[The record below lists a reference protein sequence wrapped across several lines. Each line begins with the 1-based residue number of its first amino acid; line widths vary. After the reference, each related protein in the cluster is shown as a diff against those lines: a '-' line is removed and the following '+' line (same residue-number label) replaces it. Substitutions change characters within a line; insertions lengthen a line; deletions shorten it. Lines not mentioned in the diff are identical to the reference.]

1 MNIDFG
7 DDGIFPCWLSAV
19 VVLKSPDDP
28 TRETYQL
35 VVQSAIKKTNVS
47 SVLLTKWTWSPEYH
61 CVSGDTIVGPIFVII
76 IKEDFSKILVAHE
89 YDEWASHF
97 T

>member
-1 MNIDFG
+1 M
-7 DDGIFPCWLSAV
+7 

-35 VVQSAIKKTNVS
+35 VVQYVIKETNVS
-47 SVLLTKWTWSPEYH
+47 SLLLTEWTWSPENH

-76 IKEDFSKILVAHE
+76 IKEDSSQILVARH

-97 T
+97 TRAHKALDNDFGAKRS